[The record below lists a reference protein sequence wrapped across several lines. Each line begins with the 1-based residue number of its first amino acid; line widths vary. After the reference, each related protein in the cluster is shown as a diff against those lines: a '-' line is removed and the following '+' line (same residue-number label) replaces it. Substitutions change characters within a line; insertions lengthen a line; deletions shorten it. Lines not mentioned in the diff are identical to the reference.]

1 MKPGWIYVLDP
12 NMTVDGRPV
21 VKIGYTTRTVEQ
33 RARELSTGVPG
44 GMTVAYKLRV
54 DNPRQVEGRIH
65 GMLRSHRVSQGAGRE
80 FFALTPEEAI
90 SRIEGVALEISR
102 ERAKEAWSSELHAFK
117 LETGINRR
125 EGAAFLLSALFFL
138 ACCTI
143 LYLVPKW
150 SFGPWAG
157 VIIILLGLYLAGRGT
172 AAVFLFLEN
181 RLVERPFGARL
192 EAKREE
198 LNRKYPLADIRR
210 ELEEWRQRKAA
221 EAGKAA

>member
-12 NMTVDGRPV
+12 HMTVDGRPV

-33 RARELSTGVPG
+33 RARELGTGVPG

-65 GMLRSHRVSQGAGRE
+65 SMLGAYRVSRGAGRE

-90 SRIEGVALEISR
+90 SRIEGLALEVSR
-102 ERAKEAWSSELHAFK
+102 ERAREAWMKEFSAFK
-117 LETGINRR
+117 VESGINRR

-138 ACCTI
+138 ACCTV
-143 LYLVPKW
+143 LYLAPKW
-150 SFGPWAG
+150 SFGSWAG

-172 AAVFLFLEN
+172 ASVFRFLEN

-192 EAKREE
+192 EAKRDE

-210 ELEEWRQRKAA
+210 ELEEWRQRKASQ
-221 EAGKAA
+221 AGKAA